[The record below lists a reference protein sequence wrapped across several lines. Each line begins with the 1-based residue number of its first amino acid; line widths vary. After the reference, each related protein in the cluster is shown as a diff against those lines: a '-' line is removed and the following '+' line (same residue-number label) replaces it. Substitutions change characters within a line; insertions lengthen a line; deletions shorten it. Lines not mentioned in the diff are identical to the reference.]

1 MLISHRGNLQQGF
14 SLFVVLI
21 TVVVLSIGL
30 LGLAGLQFAG
40 MRAANDAQ
48 EHTYAALLAQ
58 DIAERLRANRGSRYD
73 AVSLAATTA
82 DCVTNYCDSASMKD
96 FDRGQWYSAV
106 YGGVPL
112 PIASVR
118 VNVCAPN
125 NIKITIQWRGSF
137 SSSNC
142 TTAPVEHA
150 YTLVAVFRP
159 CNSIRILT
167 ITH

>member
-1 MLISHRGNLQQGF
+1 MLKSHRGYLQQGF
-14 SLFVVLI
+14 SLFEVLI
-21 TVVVLSIGL
+21 TEVVLSIGL

-58 DIAERLRANRGSRYD
+58 DIAERIRANRGSSYD

-82 DCVTNYCDSASMKD
+82 DCVTNSCDSASMKD

-106 YGGVPL
+106 NGGVPL
-112 PIASVR
+112 PNASVR

-137 SSSNC
+137 STSNC
-142 TTAPVEHA
+142 TTDPVEHA
-150 YTLVAVFRP
+150 YTKKAKNKPRNTF
-159 CNSIRILT
+159 RILS
-167 ITH
+167 

>member
-1 MLISHRGNLQQGF
+1 MLKSHRGYLQQGF
-14 SLFVVLI
+14 SLFEVLI

-30 LGLAGLQFAG
+30 LGLAGLLFTD
-40 MRAANDAQ
+40 MRAVNDAQ

-58 DIAERLRANRGSRYD
+58 DIAERIRANRGSSYD

-82 DCVTNYCDSASMKD
+82 DCVTNSCDSASMKD

-106 YGGVPL
+106 NGGVPL
-112 PIASVR
+112 PNASVR
-118 VNVCAPN
+118 VKDCAP

-137 SSSNC
+137 STSNC
-142 TTAPVEHA
+142 TTDPVERA

-159 CNSIRILT
+159 
-167 ITH
+167 